1 MCSVEYECCLWRIHF
16 LRGAADI
23 TWFCHRWVGLSWVL
37 VAMAV
42 AVAVVLD
49 VGVVVHFHTNGGA
62 FVIYAFRYHAG
73 TACSRST
80 GTNFRTS

>member
-1 MCSVEYECCLWRIHF
+1 MVLPPPGWAER
-16 LRGAADI
+16 
-23 TWFCHRWVGLSWVL
+23 VL

-42 AVAVVLD
+42 VVG
-49 VGVVVHFHTNGGA
+49 VGVVVHFHTNGANGA
-62 FVIYAFRYHAG
+62 FVIYAFRYRAG